1 MINQNDTNLDQDFQ
15 IRENLLGQEL
25 VHNRVLPFQGFAN
38 FRDLGGYPTVEGR
51 KVKWNVLYRSGQLDK
66 GTREDLK
73 TFSDLGIQTLVDFRS
88 EQERKRKP
96 DLLPRGHSIQL
107 IHLPIQEE
115 GQPPLA
121 PEIRRLIKERKLKGQ
136 DPSRKMRKMY
146 HQLAADYY
154 VPYRQFFQALLDAA
168 GRPVLWHCSAG
179 KDRAGFAAALTLR
192 LLGVNDEIVM
202 QDYLLSREHTH
213 FHRRQILTVGLM
225 RGPRAAR
232 FVSRLNDVDQSWLKR
247 AFLSVDDTWGDFNQY
262 VKEAL
267 GLSFGD
273 INKLR
278 EYYLE

>member
-1 MINQNDTNLDQDFQ
+1 LTHQNDSNQDLNFAV
-15 IRENLLGQEL
+15 RDDLLGL
-25 VHNRVLPFQGFAN
+25 TPTHIRVLPFQGFAN

-66 GTREDLK
+66 GTREDLEVL
-73 TFSDLGIQTLVDFRS
+73 SGLGIHTLVDFRS
-88 EQERKRKP
+88 EQEREKTP

-146 HQLAADYY
+146 YQLGANFYDA
-154 VPYRQFFQALLDAA
+154 YRQFFQALLDAK
-168 GRPVLWHCSAG
+168 GKPVLWHCSAG

-192 LLGVNDEIVM
+192 LLGVDDKIVT

-213 FHRRQILTVGLM
+213 FSRRQILTVGLL

-232 FVSRLNDVDQSWLKR
+232 FISRLNDVDQIWLQT
-247 AFLSVDDTWGDFNQY
+247 AFQSLDQTWGDFNQY
-262 VKEAL
+262 VKEGL
-267 GLSFGD
+267 GLSFSD
-273 INKLR
+273 INQLR
-278 EYYLE
+278 AYYLE